1 MSKKIVSYTLDTLP
15 PLTEAQCENLDR
27 IAQLQVQGDLQVDT
41 SDIPEMTDEQFKA
54 AVKSRFHRPR
64 KKQLTTNIDAD
75 VFEWLK
81 SQGKGYH
88 TRLNAILRDAMLR
101 SMM

>member
-1 MSKKIVSYTLDTLP
+1 MVSYTQDTLP
-15 PLTEAQCENLDR
+15 PITEARLDEMK
-27 IAQLQVQGDLQVDT
+27 AQAVRSIDT

-54 AVKSRFHRPR
+54 AVKSRLHRPL

-75 VFEWLK
+75 VLEWLR

-101 SMM
+101 SLR